1 MSLQLSSRDS
11 AGPSSHDRHW
21 RAGTVQAVPPPGA
34 VDLGPGYLEPGL
46 LPVDLIGEAY
56 ARTAEEFGAAAL
68 SYGENRGA
76 LPFRQAVAERTA
88 ALDGLPCGP
97 ENILVT
103 AGSSHGL
110 HLLGTS
116 LARPGQQV
124 LVERTGYDFGW
135 AVLRDCGLALRS
147 VATDSD
153 GMVPAA
159 LDEALRAAAGR
170 VAFVVLTPTFHNPTG
185 TVMSLRRRTEVLEV
199 AARHGV
205 LLVEDDAYAEL
216 DLDGTGAP
224 PSLASLAGQRGVVRL
239 RTVSKVLGPGL
250 RLGWMQADRE
260 ITDRFAAHGLLLS
273 GGSANHLCSLA
284 VATLLRDNGFDRHL
298 DWLRVRL
305 RERRDAL
312 YEAITEE
319 LPGVVEVRLPQG
331 GFFLWL
337 LAEQDETS
345 LLDKAMAAG
354 VVVAAGSRFG
364 RTEVPAV
371 RVSYSFNP
379 PSSLRAAV
387 TRLAAAWKGTS

>member
-1 MSLQLSSRDS
+1 MSVQLARRET
-11 AGPSSHDRHW
+11 AGPSSHDRYW
-21 RAGTVQAVPPPGA
+21 RAGTVQAVSPPGV

-56 ARTAEEFGAAAL
+56 ARMAAEFGAAAL
-68 SYGENRGA
+68 SYGDNRGA
-76 LPFRQAVAERTA
+76 LPFRDAVAERTA
-88 ALDGLPCGP
+88 ALDGLPCAA

-110 HLLGTS
+110 HLLGTV

-124 LVERTGYDFGW
+124 LVERTGYDFGR
-135 AVLRDCGLALRS
+135 AVLRDCGLVLRS

-153 GMVPAA
+153 GIVPEA
-159 LDEALRAAAGR
+159 LDEALRTAAGQ

-185 TVMSLRRRTEVLEV
+185 TVMPLQRRVAVLDV

-216 DLDGTGAP
+216 DLDGTSVP

-250 RLGWMQADRE
+250 RLGWMQADRA
-260 ITDRFAAHGLLLS
+260 IVDRFAGHGLLVS
-273 GGSANHLCSLA
+273 GGSANHVCSLA
-284 VATLLRDNGFDRHL
+284 VTTLLGDGGFDRHL
-298 DWLRVRL
+298 DWLRARL

-312 YEAITEE
+312 HDAITEQ
-319 LPGVVEVRLPQG
+319 LSGVVEVRRPQG

-337 LAEQDETS
+337 TAGRTEAA
-345 LLDKAMAAG
+345 LLDAALDRG
-354 VVVAAGSRFG
+354 VVTAAGSRFG
-364 RTEVPAV
+364 RTETPAV
-371 RVSYSFNP
+371 RLSYSFNP
-379 PSSLRAAV
+379 PPLLRAAV
-387 TRLAAAWKGTS
+387 TRLAAAWKGTP